1 MKIKNSAL
9 LHILNSIKLF
19 CVYLF
24 VQRKAI
30 TYLITNDYGI

>member
-1 MKIKNSAL
+1 MQIKNSVL

-24 VQRKAI
+24 VLRKAHH
-30 TYLITNDYGI
+30 LPNNASSG

>member
-1 MKIKNSAL
+1 MKIKNFAL

-24 VQRKAI
+24 VPRKAHH
-30 TYLITNDYGI
+30 LPND

>member
-19 CVYLF
+19 YVYLF
-24 VQRKAI
+24 VPRKAHH
-30 TYLITNDYGI
+30 LPNNE

>member
-1 MKIKNSAL
+1 MKIKNLAL

-24 VQRKAI
+24 VPRKAHH
-30 TYLITNDYGI
+30 LPNNE